1 MIIISDTS
9 IISGLVIVGRI
20 DILTQLFGKIVVPQA
35 VKSELLMLGAYKEK
49 IKQFFEKEQIGIL
62 KPTNKSFYDELFH
75 ILD

>member
-35 VKSELLMLGAYKEK
+35 VKSELLMLGA
-49 IKQFFEKEQIGIL
+49 
-62 KPTNKSFYDELFH
+62 
-75 ILD
+75 